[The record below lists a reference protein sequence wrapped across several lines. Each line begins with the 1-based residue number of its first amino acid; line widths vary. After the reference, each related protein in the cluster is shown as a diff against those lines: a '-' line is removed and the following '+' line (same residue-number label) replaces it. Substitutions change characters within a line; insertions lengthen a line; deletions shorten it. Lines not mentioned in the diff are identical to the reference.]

1 MKVLVAVCRY
11 FVGILF
17 IFSGFIKAN
26 DALGFAYKLEEYFAA
41 FHIQWLVPAALFL
54 AILICIFEMLLG
66 FMLILGARIKTTM
79 WLLFLMIA
87 FFTFLTFYTAY
98 YHEVTECGCFG
109 DAIPMT
115 AWQSFAKNIVLSTMI
130 LILFF
135 QKKHIR
141 PMLVK
146 TGENVAVV
154 IFALFSLGFPLYTY
168 NYLPVLDFRPYKVG
182 TNIIES
188 TKGTPD
194 VLKYFYTLKNKK
206 TGETKEFDA
215 WPKNWDTE
223 WDYIGNHTKIVK
235 KGIQAAILDFSISN
249 VDGKDI
255 TDSIL
260 ANPNYNF
267 LLIEYDLAKS
277 NLGTQN
283 KINELANSCDKN
295 HIKFAALTGSDND
308 QIKNFRHQENTM
320 YPFYVTDG
328 TDLKTMIRSNPGLI
342 LMKNGVIIAKWHFHS
357 IPTFNKFNEKY
368 LKGQ

>member
-1 MKVLVAVCRY
+1 
-11 FVGILF
+11 
-17 IFSGFIKAN
+17 
-26 DALGFAYKLEEYFAA
+26 
-41 FHIQWLVPAALFL
+41 
-54 AILICIFEMLLG
+54 
-66 FMLILGARIKTTM
+66 
-79 WLLFLMIA
+79 
-87 FFTFLTFYTAY
+87 
-98 YHEVTECGCFG
+98 EVTECGCFG